1 MTAAADDPRRRLP
14 PMDELLRR
22 DRVRGWIQRWGRAPV
37 RSALRATLDEE
48 RDRLTE
54 GGSDGAGAKAYGLS
68 CLERL
73 LDAAARRLEASAR
86 PSLRRVLNG
95 TGVVLHTN
103 LGRAPLAESAREAV
117 FAASLGYTNLEFDLE
132 SGARG
137 RRVEGCRELLRT
149 LTRAEDALVVNNNAA
164 AVSLAVNEFASGRDV
179 LIARGELVEIGGS
192 FRIPE
197 VVERS
202 GARLRGVGTTNR
214 TRLSDFRDAV
224 GKRAGLLVKVHP
236 SNYRVEGFTGEV
248 SLEELVGLGRELEVP
263 VLHDLGSGLLDPE
276 TLPGFPFEPVPSG
289 SIAAGADLVTW
300 SGDKLLG
307 GPQAGLV
314 VGSSS
319 AVSRMR
325 NNPLARA
332 FRVGKMTLAA
342 LEATLLL
349 HRDPEVAASRV
360 PAARALREEAESV
373 EQRARSAAAGVE
385 RIGDVDI
392 EVRAMRSMVGGG
404 AFPTLEIPSWG
415 WAARGADAEAI
426 HRACRG
432 GSPTLVGRIED
443 ATFLVDVRTLLPGEE
458 QRAMAVLRAAA
469 GEVGTVTT

>member
-1 MTAAADDPRRRLP
+1 
-14 PMDELLRR
+14 MDELLRR
-22 DRVRGWIQRWGRAPV
+22 ERVRGWIEHRGRAPV
-37 RSALRATLDEE
+37 KSALRATLAEE
-48 RDRLTE
+48 RSRLARVGPE
-54 GGSDGAGAKAYGLS
+54 GAAASASGPSD
-68 CLERL
+68 LERL
-73 LDAAARRLEASAR
+73 LDATARRLEAAAR

-103 LGRAPLAESAREAV
+103 LGRAPLAESAREA
-117 FAASLGYTNLEFDLE
+117 ASGASRGYTNLEFDLA
-132 SGARG
+132 SGERG
-137 RRVEGCRELLRT
+137 GRGEGCRELLRT

-214 TRLSDFRDAV
+214 TRLSDFRNAA
-224 GKRAGLLVKVHP
+224 GERAGLLLKVHP

-248 SLEELVGLGRELEVP
+248 SLEELTGLGRELGVP

-276 TLPGFPFEPVPSG
+276 TLPSFPLEPVPFN
-289 SIAAGADLVTW
+289 SIEAGADLVTW

-307 GPQAGLV
+307 GPQAGIV
-314 VGSSS
+314 VGTSE
-319 AVSRMR
+319 AVSRVR

-332 FRVGKMTLAA
+332 FRVGKMTLAS
-342 LEATLLL
+342 LEATLRL

-360 PAARALREEAESV
+360 PATRALREEAESV
-373 EQRARSAAAGVE
+373 ERRARSAAAGVE
-385 RIGDVDI
+385 RIGDVGI
-392 EVRAMRSMVGGG
+392 EVRPMHSMVGGG

-415 WAARGADAEAI
+415 WAVGGADAEAV
-426 HRACRG
+426 HRACRS
-432 GSPTLVGRIED
+432 GSPPLVGRIED

-458 QRAMAVLRAAA
+458 QPAMTVLRAAA
-469 GEVGTVTT
+469 REVGTTIT

>member
-1 MTAAADDPRRRLP
+1 
-14 PMDELLRR
+14 MDELLGRK
-22 DRVRGWIQRWGRAPV
+22 RVRGWIERWGRAPV
-37 RSALRATLDEE
+37 RSALRATLAEE
-48 RDRLTE
+48 RGRLAE
-54 GGSDGAGAKAYGLS
+54 VGPDGAAATAS
-68 CLERL
+68 EPPDTERL
-73 LDAAARRLEASAR
+73 LDATAHRLEASAR

-117 FAASLGYTNLEFDLE
+117 TGASRDYTNLEYDLE
-132 SGARG
+132 AGERG
-137 RRVEGCRELLRT
+137 GRGEECRDLICELT
-149 LTRAEDALVVNNNAA
+149 GAEDALVVNNNAA

-179 LIARGELVEIGGS
+179 LVARGELVEIGGS

-214 TRLSDFRDAV
+214 TRLSDFRNAA
-224 GKRAGLLVKVHP
+224 GESAGLLMKVHP
-236 SNYRVEGFTGEV
+236 SNYRVEGFTGAV
-248 SLEELVGLGRELEVP
+248 TLEELAGLGRELDVP

-276 TLPGFPFEPVPSG
+276 TLPSFPSEPVPSG
-289 SIAAGADLVTW
+289 SLEAGADIVTW

-307 GPQAGLV
+307 GPQAGIV

-342 LEATLLL
+342 LEATLRL
-349 HRDPEVAASRV
+349 HRDPEVAASRI
-360 PAARALREEAESV
+360 PATRALREEAESV

-385 RIGDVDI
+385 ELDDVGI

-404 AFPTLEIPSWG
+404 AYPTLELPSWG
-415 WAARGADAEAI
+415 WAVRGADAEAI

-432 GSPTLVGRIED
+432 GSPPLVGRIVD
-443 ATFLVDVRTLLPGEE
+443 GTYLVDVRTLLPGEE
-458 QRAMAVLRAAA
+458 ERAMAVLRTAAR
-469 GEVGTVTT
+469 EVGEMIT